1 MSKVVID
8 KKRINALVD
17 RGVERILPGRSQL
30 LKKLASGDKLKLYC
44 GFDPTAESLH
54 IGNAITLNKL
64 GQFQDLGHEVIFLI
78 GNFTGLIGDPTD
90 KKAARR
96 QLSQKEVEFN
106 ARNYQKQASAY
117 LKFDGDNPAKVLY
130 NGDWNS
136 KLSFSDLI
144 KLASNFT
151 VQQMIQRDMFQL
163 RLKEEKAIYLH
174 EFLYPLVQ
182 AYDSVYMGVDLEVG
196 GNDQMFNMMCGRDLL
211 KSLKNKEKFVMTM
224 KLLVDSSGQK
234 MGKSENNAVFLNT
247 DPEDM
252 YGKLMSWPDEVIVS
266 AFELCTR
273 VPELEIKEIASSLKA
288 GDNPRDHKARLA
300 WEITKMN
307 HGAQAA
313 NLAQDRFIN
322 TFQKKEVP
330 DDLSVWRAQRDSY
343 LLTDLLFESGLAV
356 SKTEARRLVQE
367 GAIKIKQAGDFVT
380 ATDPQQSFSIRMDMV
395 ISRGKRRFIKITR
408 S

>member
-1 MSKVVID
+1 MSKVVTD
-8 KKRINALVD
+8 KKIITALVD
-17 RGVERILPGRSQL
+17 RGVERVLPGRNQL

-44 GFDPTAESLH
+44 GFDPTADSLH
-54 IGNAITLNKL
+54 IGNAIALNKL
-64 GQFQDLGHEVIFLI
+64 GQFQELGHEVIFLI

-90 KKAARR
+90 KKAARQ
-96 QLSQKEVEFN
+96 QLSQEEVASN
-106 ARNYQKQASAY
+106 ARNYQQQASAY
-117 LKFDGDNPAKVLY
+117 LRFDGDNPAKVLY

-144 KLASNFT
+144 ELASNFT

-224 KLLVDSSGQK
+224 KLLVDSNGQK

-273 VPELEIKEIASSLKA
+273 IPELEIKEIAAALET
-288 GDNPRDHKARLA
+288 GDNPRDYKARLA
-300 WEITKMN
+300 WEITKIN

-313 NLAQDRFIN
+313 SLAQDRFIN
-322 TFQKKEVP
+322 TFQKKEIP
-330 DDLSVWRAQRDSY
+330 DDLSVWQAKQDSY
-343 LLTDLLFESGLAV
+343 LLVDLLFESGLAV
-356 SKTEARRLVQE
+356 SKTEARRLVKE

-380 ATDPQQSFSIRMDMV
+380 ATDSQQSFSIKMDMV
-395 ISRGKRRFIKITR
+395 ISRGKRRFIKIIR